1 MAVSPLSLRKR
12 RALGTRTL
20 DEPVYQVVLEGRK
33 VGPYDRR
40 TIVGMRIKK
49 ALTSDH
55 ELLASD
61 GSRLTVAD
69 LLRSRPRDNHFQ
81 PNRSG
86 TYSLVQA
93 SYSAAVVKVQGPGP
107 SIPSFQGEV
116 EARVQTDVVRI
127 AGRFRSG
134 LGWREDRIKLPLK
147 KIAHARVRNSTVD
160 LWMRVDGHGK
170 PMRITLELFT
180 PEAAGE
186 FVDWLPN
193 ATPWP
198 EPDSARAPLAR
209 DDAPSP
215 LLWIAVTGTALAV
228 GGILIYVLSRPI

>member
-1 MAVSPLSLRKR
+1 
-12 RALGTRTL
+12 LGTRTL
-20 DEPVYQVVLEGRK
+20 DDPVYQVVLEGRS

-49 ALTSDH
+49 ALTSEH

-61 GSRLTVAD
+61 GARLTVAD
-69 LLRSRPRDNHFQ
+69 LLRSRPRDNGFQ

-93 SYSAAVVKVQGPGP
+93 NYSAALVDVQGPGP
-107 SIPSFQGEV
+107 TVPRFQGEV
-116 EARVQTDVVRI
+116 EARVQTDVLRI
-127 AGRFRSG
+127 AGRYRKG

-147 KIAHARVRNSTVD
+147 TIVHARVRNSTVD
-160 LWMRVDGHGK
+160 LWMKVDGQAK
-170 PMRITLELFT
+170 LMRLTLELFS

-186 FVDWLPN
+186 FVDWLPG

-198 EPDSARAPLAR
+198 EADSRPAPLAR
-209 DDAPSP
+209 PQPLNP
-215 LLWIAVTGTALAV
+215 LLWVAVAGTAVAV
-228 GGILIYVLSRPI
+228 GGILIYVLSRPV

>member
-1 MAVSPLSLRKR
+1 MRKEKSV
-12 RALGTRTL
+12 GDQKL
-20 DEPVYQVVLEGRK
+20 DEPVYQVVLEGRT
-33 VGPYDRR
+33 VGPYDRK

-69 LLRSRPRDNHFQ
+69 LLQLRPRDNHFQ

-93 SYSAAVVKVQGPGP
+93 SYSAALVRVEGPGP
-107 SIPSFQGEV
+107 SIPRFQGEV

-147 KIAHARVRNSTVD
+147 KILHARVRSSTVD
-160 LWMRVDGHGK
+160 LWMQVDGQSK
-170 PMRITLELFT
+170 PMRLTLEMFT
-180 PEAAGE
+180 HEAAGE

-198 EPDSARAPLAR
+198 QADSSPAPLPRAEGLN
-209 DDAPSP
+209 P
-215 LLWIAVTGTALAV
+215 LLWLAVTGTAVAV